1 MNFKSCPSKLTF
13 FLVFFAVLGTHFGGM
28 TFDARSPLSFLP
40 PALAR
45 DSDEKPPSPLEIS
58 PPDPLA
64 PEELLSP
71 PRLKK
76 LEEDL
81 EALNASAVA
90 ELAAKNGDAAFE
102 IWYRE
107 LRLRRLLGRLE
118 EVKALGRVGNLAWQ
132 ESRSPD
138 IQIITKRL
146 NVIGDEVKAEGAQ
159 DQGMLS
165 ALATAYEQVR
175 EFKAAAATYNLIL
188 ENARR
193 ENDMLTVERSLRA
206 QGELYLTWF
215 DYPAAALV
223 YEQLLGIARQQ
234 FDDFNTAI
242 YLEKLA
248 YIYDRSLDIEKRENV
263 KISLLEKA
271 VEIGEQL
278 RATYQKKQDVA
289 KLLATQ
295 ISLAQKYEALDRAEA
310 ASQIYQ
316 ATFTLA
322 WQQKQMARASEA
334 LQKLAELY
342 EQHNQFDFAVQVY
355 QEQTKVQ
362 TLSGDRY
369 GLMNTYDRIG
379 LAHLQRQDRQQA
391 LASFESGLQ
400 LARSLSYR
408 EAYFQTQIE
417 RITKDEL

>member
-1 MNFKSCPSKLTF
+1 MNFKRSPFKLTF
-13 FLVFFAVLGTHFGGM
+13 FWVFFALLGTNLGGAV
-28 TFDARSPLSFLP
+28 FDARSPLSFLSA
-40 PALAR
+40 ALAQ
-45 DSDEKPPSPLEIS
+45 DSDEKPPSPLEIA

-64 PEELLSP
+64 PEGFLSP
-71 PRLKK
+71 LRIKK
-76 LEEDL
+76 FEQDL
-81 EALNASAVA
+81 DALNARAVA

-107 LRLRRLLGRLE
+107 LRLWRILGRLE
-118 EVKALGRVGNLAWQ
+118 EVKALGRVGNIAWQ

-138 IQIITKRL
+138 IKIITKRL
-146 NVIGDEVKAEGAQ
+146 NVIEAEVKTEGAT
-159 DQGMLS
+159 DQAILG

-193 ENDMLTVERSLRA
+193 ENDMPTVERALRA

-215 DYPAAALV
+215 DYPSAALV

-234 FDDFNTAI
+234 FDDFNTFT

-248 YIYDRSLDIEKRENV
+248 YIYDRSLETEKRENV
-263 KISLLEKA
+263 KMILLEKA

-278 RATYQKKQDVA
+278 RASYQKKQDVA

-295 ISLAQKYEALDRAEA
+295 ISLAQKYEALDRAEV

-322 WQQKQMARASEA
+322 WEQKQMARASEA

-342 EQHNQFDFAVQVY
+342 EQHNQLDFAVQVY
-355 QEQTKVQ
+355 EEQAKVQ
-362 TLSGDRY
+362 TISGDRY

-379 LAHLQRQDRQQA
+379 LAHLQRRDPQQA
-391 LASFESGLQ
+391 LSSFESGLQ

-417 RITKDEL
+417 RIRKNE